1 MALTATA
8 TPRVQADIR
17 ETLGFSEANSFIG
30 SFNRNNL
37 FLSALPRLDGLG
49 QLLAFLSEHRDQSG
63 IIYCSTRKDVDAL
76 AERLTANGWSALPYH
91 AGLDAGTRRRN
102 QEEWVRDN
110 VQIMAATVAFGMG
123 IDKSNVRFV
132 AHYNLPQSV
141 ENYYQEIGRAG
152 RDGLR
157 ADCLLLYS
165 VSDTVT
171 QRHFID
177 SGAESERAGRSA
189 RLQAM
194 WRYAEAQDCRRT
206 PLAGLLRRAF
216 CRAVRLLRQLPARP

>member
-1 MALTATA
+1 M
-8 TPRVQADIR
+8 
-17 ETLGFSEANSFIG
+17 
-30 SFNRNNL
+30 
-37 FLSALPRLDGLG
+37 DGLG

-76 AERLTANGWSALPYH
+76 ADRLTSNGWSALPYH

-132 AHYNLPQSV
+132 VHYNLPQSV

-177 SGAESERAGRSA
+177 
-189 RLQAM
+189 
-194 WRYAEAQDCRRT
+194 
-206 PLAGLLRRAF
+206 
-216 CRAVRLLRQLPARP
+216 